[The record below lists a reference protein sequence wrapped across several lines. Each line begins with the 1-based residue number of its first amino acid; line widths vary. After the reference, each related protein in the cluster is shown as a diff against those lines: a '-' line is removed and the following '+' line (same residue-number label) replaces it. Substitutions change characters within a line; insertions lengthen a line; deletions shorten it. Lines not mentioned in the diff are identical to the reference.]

1 MRPPRAQLRR
11 VAPVGGQRS
20 AFEGG
25 AAGPDQAGDRRDA
38 LSQGGRAVRPPE
50 YRSPLNDAPD
60 RFAKEDR
67 GCPPRAAATPARPGA
82 WRVRPRRAR
91 GRAGP
96 HVMLG
101 TRVELRVE
109 FRVQGAAPADLWSS
123 CANYIANPNLASFRA
138 FRCKLFKQPVVATA
152 ATFPAFICPDRFP
165 MVDTQITRWASE
177 NSGAHRYSGVG
188 GPDLECVP
196 ALRPGAVLRERDW
209 RFVESWIAWCQFTAG
224 ILSQRTARPW
234 RARDVE
240 MAVFSAQRR
249 HDLTLKPLGTW

>member
-1 MRPPRAQLRR
+1 MA
-11 VAPVGGQRS
+11 
-20 AFEGG
+20 
-25 AAGPDQAGDRRDA
+25 
-38 LSQGGRAVRPPE
+38 
-50 YRSPLNDAPD
+50 DAPSAPPNTGH
-60 RFAKEDR
+60 RSTTHLIASPRKTEAAP
-67 GCPPRAAATPARPGA
+67 PPRAAATPARPGA